1 MAGAFSF
8 WANKFMFV
16 VHFLKVKN
24 NNNTLFVNDGHY
36 FLTRRLIMVVVH
48 CIIIVDLLTH
58 HPRHLHLV
66 GQRKLQCRKKVDF
79 WHLYECIGYSRTPVI
94 ECGITPTPSK
104 LKARPISGVHPKF
117 IHFCL
122 IKSNLYNSNSPLT
135 WTKCPLLW
143 SPCLVVYQGKKKLKL
158 ACTYQVYLTM

>member
-1 MAGAFSF
+1 MAGTCSF

-24 NNNTLFVNDGHY
+24 NNNTMFVNDQTLFFNSQIDNGCC
-36 FLTRRLIMVVVH
+36 T
-48 CIIIVDLLTH
+48 CIKIVDLLTH

-79 WHLYECIGYSRTPVI
+79 WHLYECIGYSRTPVN

-122 IKSNLYNSNSPLT
+122 IKSNLANSNSPLT
-135 WTKCPLLW
+135 WTKCALLW
-143 SPCLVVYQGKKKLKL
+143 SPLLVV
-158 ACTYQVYLTM
+158 